1 MKTIAQQLQVKNF
14 PFEIK
19 DKNGHTLYYENCDN
33 DWSRYEYNAKGQE
46 IYFENSNGVWSKS
59 EYVNGNEIYYENSNG
74 FWSKCK
80 RDSHGK
86 EIYFENSNGIII
98 DNRKWPFSKA
108 IVEVTLEDIAKQMG
122 IKVEQLRIK
131 D

>member
-1 MKTIAQQLQVKNF
+1 MTIAQQLQVKDF

-19 DKNGHTLYYENCDN
+19 DKNGHTLYYENSDG
-33 DWSRYEYNAKGQE
+33 DWSRYEYDSFGNE
-46 IYFENSNGVWSKS
+46 VYFENSNGVWSKS
-59 EYVNGNEIYYENSNG
+59 EY
-74 FWSKCK
+74 KML
-80 RDSHGK
+80 DSHGK

>member
-1 MKTIAQQLQVKNF
+1 MTIAQQLKVTTF

-19 DKNGHTLYYENCDN
+19 DKNGHTLYYENSDG
-33 DWSRYEYNAKGQE
+33 DWSRYEYDKFGNE
-46 IYFENSNGVWSKS
+46 VYFENSNGVWSKS
-59 EYVNGNEIYYENSNG
+59 EY
-74 FWSKCK
+74 KML
-80 RDSHGK
+80 DSYANCVYH
-86 EIYFENSNGIII
+86 ETSRGIVV

-108 IVEVTLEDIAKQMG
+108 IVEVSLEEIAKQLG